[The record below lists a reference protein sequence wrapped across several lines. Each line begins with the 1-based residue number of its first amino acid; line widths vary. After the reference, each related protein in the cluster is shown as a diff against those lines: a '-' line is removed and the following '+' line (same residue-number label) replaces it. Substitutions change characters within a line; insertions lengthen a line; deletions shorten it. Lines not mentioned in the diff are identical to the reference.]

1 MHSSKHQSM
10 QQVLS
15 YRDGE
20 LIELT
25 LPAPTTRI
33 FGHQLRWGRAEEIG
47 TPAYWTAQAWMWETE
62 DPEHYRLG
70 RTLREEMLA
79 CLLGG
84 YGIPAEVGL
93 AAYDRLRAAP
103 ADALED
109 EHSVLKMLT
118 TPLEVKGRP
127 VRYRFARQ
135 KARHVALCVTGLADI
150 DTDVGDRDL
159 RDALVGLSG
168 IGPKT
173 ASWIVRNW
181 RDSDQVSIL
190 DIHIIRACHS
200 LGLFDAAWRVE
211 RHYAQMEAAYLAFAE
226 AIGARASILD
236 SVIWMTMRQL
246 PQDIVAKLTIKDVRI
261 QKNKTSKAVD
271 IRQAVLI

>member
-1 MHSSKHQSM
+1 M

-20 LIELT
+20 LVELT
-25 LPAPTTRI
+25 LPAETTRV

-93 AAYDRLRAAP
+93 AAYERLRTAP
-103 ADALED
+103 PEMLE
-109 EHSVLKMLT
+109 EEQAVLELLT
-118 TPLEVKGRP
+118 VPLEVKGRS

-135 KARHVALCVTGLADI
+135 KARHVALCVRGLTDI
-150 DTDVGDRDL
+150 DVDAGDRDL

-168 IGPKT
+168 IGLKT

-181 RDSDQVSIL
+181 RDSDEVSIL
-190 DIHIIRACHS
+190 DVHIIRACHS

-211 RHYAQMEAAYLAFAE
+211 RHYAQMEAAYLAFAK
-226 AIGARASILD
+226 AVGARASILD

-246 PQDIVAKLTIKDVRI
+246 PQDIVAQLNGKDVRI
-261 QKNKTSKAVD
+261 RKKSVSKTID